1 MLRVDKETLFYPLN
15 TNTEEVKVLFIFL
28 NPPSSKVPIK
38 RSLPTYSQ
46 GYISEILPCNTVVF
60 PWKDRNN
67 FRETWRGSWKINID
81 RDSSFRFKHL
91 SFNWKCSQ
99 VLVTR
104 QQVQTTGWI
113 SVKSAQTSHF
123 CYCYFPGISR
133 RLWPRRAKKKPRRC
147 NEPDRIPRT
156 STLIVLSALDF
167 PGKLHLQRT
176 EDVESI

>member
-15 TNTEEVKVLFIFL
+15 TNTEEVKVLFVFL

-99 VLVTR
+99 VLFTR
-104 QQVQTTGWI
+104 QQVQTTGPI
-113 SVKSAQTSHF
+113 SVKLLLSRNFSETLTEKGWEEATQVQWTSQN
-123 CYCYFPGISR
+123 SE
-133 RLWPRRAKKKPRRC
+133 KPAHV
-147 NEPDRIPRT
+147 T
-156 STLIVLSALDF
+156 SSLIVLDF

-176 EDVESI
+176 KDVESI